1 MSLSM
6 SNDDHQNYKTNTGA
20 AYNLLKTFKLKAT
33 GENFAAWK
41 DKLKNLMEMENL
53 ESAFVREIVIDGVTE
68 TTNLLYS
75 TTQMQRV
82 SNFSEE
88 EASAARPAEGDDSKE
103 KKMNRKKRRVAY
115 IYLSL
120 SIDDAVHHLVRNSY
134 NDPGVAF
141 AAQGQRGLQSFVFYH
156 LTSCL
161 LVALKPAKEYST
173 IRTRS

>member
-41 DKLKNLMEMENL
+41 DKLK
-53 ESAFVREIVIDGVTE
+53 
-68 TTNLLYS
+68 NLLYS

>member
-88 EASAARPAEGDDSKE
+88 EASAARPAEGDDSF
-103 KKMNRKKRRVAY
+103 
-115 IYLSL
+115 L
-120 SIDDAVHHLVRNSY
+120 VHR
-134 NDPGVAF
+134 
-141 AAQGQRGLQSFVFYH
+141 
-156 LTSCL
+156 
-161 LVALKPAKEYST
+161 
-173 IRTRS
+173 